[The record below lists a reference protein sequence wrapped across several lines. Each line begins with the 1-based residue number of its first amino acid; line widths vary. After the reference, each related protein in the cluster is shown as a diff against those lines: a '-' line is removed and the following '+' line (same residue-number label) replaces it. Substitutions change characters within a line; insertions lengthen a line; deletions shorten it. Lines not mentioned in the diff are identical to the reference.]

1 MDIELIVNEPTIK
14 LNAGVQQTGG
24 GAVNSVNGKTGD
36 VVLSYEDV
44 EAASAKH
51 THKKE
56 DITDFPFIPTK
67 TSDLTNDSGFLT
79 QHQDISGKQD
89 VITDLDTIR
98 RGAALGATAIQE
110 HQDISGKVDKIEGKG
125 LSTNDYTNEEKEK
138 LNTAYN
144 QRHAHINKT
153 ILDEITLVDINNWN
167 NKYEKPE
174 HGIPYSDLTEG
185 IQTDIAILDNIQ
197 TFVDTSQ
204 NLVTSYAVYN
214 AIQDAV
220 GTIETALGGI

>member
-1 MDIELIVNEPTIK
+1 MAIELIVNEPTIE
-14 LNAGVQQTGG
+14 LNSGVQQTGG

-36 VVLSYEDV
+36 VVLNYEDV
-44 EAASAKH
+44 EAAAAEH

-56 DITDFPFIPTK
+56 DITDFPSIPSK
-67 TSDLTNDSGFLT
+67 TSELINDSGFLT

-89 VITDLDTIR
+89 VITDLETIR

-125 LSTNDYTNEEKEK
+125 LSTNDYTDEEKEK
-138 LNTAYN
+138 VNMAYG
-144 QRHAHINKT
+144 QRHTHINKG
-153 ILDEITLVDINNWN
+153 ILDEITFLDINNWN

-174 HGIPYSDLTEG
+174 LGIPYSDLTQG
-185 IQTDIAILDNIQ
+185 IQDELAMLDNIQ

-204 NLVTSYAVYN
+204 NLVTSYGIYN

-220 GTIETALGGI
+220 GNIETALGGI

>member
-1 MDIELIVNEPTIK
+1 MAIELIVNEPTIE
-14 LNAGVQQTGG
+14 LNAGVQQTG

-36 VVLSYEDV
+36 VVLNYEDV
-44 EAASAKH
+44 EAASAEH

-56 DITDFPFIPTK
+56 DIIDFPSIPSK

-125 LSTNDYTNEEKEK
+125 LSTNDYTDEEKEK
-138 LNTAYN
+138 VNMAYG
-144 QRHAHINKT
+144 QKHSHINKNV
-153 ILDEITLVDINNWN
+153 LDEITFLDINNWN

-174 HGIPYSDLTEG
+174 LGIPYSDLTQG
-185 IQTDIAILDNIQ
+185 IQADLDMLDNIQ

-204 NLVTSYAVYN
+204 NLVTSYGVYN